1 MPCSFGTYH
10 LQYLLD
16 GKIFAVGVIDV
27 LPKGLLCEYLYYDPE
42 YRFIAPGVYTALHE
56 IAFTQELL
64 QLNPEMRYYYMGFY
78 VQSCPKMN
86 YKSKYNAGYLL
97 CPETYQY
104 VSIAKCVPKLKASP
118 YSRLAD
124 DDVPNAK
131 EGCTDEELDR
141 LMMLHQTRLTTYAG
155 YKHEWGD
162 SILPLLKEYV
172 DVAGI
177 EVASRMTLLVGIRSL
192 F

>member
-1 MPCSFGTYH
+1 MQVAIVSDTICPWCYI
-10 LQYLLD
+10 
-16 GKIFAVGVIDV
+16 GKRRFERARAGRPAELAVEWR
-27 LPKGLLCEYLYYDPE
+27 P
-42 YRFIAPGVYTALHE
+42 F
-56 IAFTQELL
+56 
-64 QLNPEMRYYYMGFY
+64 QLNPDMQYYYMGFY

-86 YKSKYNAGYLL
+86 YKSRYNAGYLL

-104 VSIAKCVPKLKASP
+104 VPIARCVPKLKASP
-118 YSRLAD
+118 YSRLAS

-141 LMMLHQTRLTTYAG
+141 LMMLHLAQLTTYAG
-155 YKHEWGD
+155 YKIDWGD

-177 EVASRMTLLVGIRSL
+177 EVASRMTLLVGRRSL